1 MNFKNLKSSS
11 YSVFLKSCVCT
22 GKNDKRI
29 CKKISVNYYEEIGM
43 NCKTVEGVLL
53 KFDGRQKKHSLNATW

>member
-1 MNFKNLKSSS
+1 M
-11 YSVFLKSCVCT
+11 CT

-29 CKKISVNYYEEIGM
+29 CKKISANHYEEIGM
-43 NCKTVEGVLL
+43 NCKTMEGVLL